1 MNYLHQDKTIPKARE
16 FAAFLEKNEFTA
28 VLDID
33 ATRDYV
39 AKIDLHTAGQ
49 YIGKGSLYYSP
60 KKKSFKLTCQEIKIA
75 SYKDLVLEK
84 WQEFQHN
91 AAPKAKKG
99 VISAYVDGSFLNKVI
114 GYGAVIL
121 DGERIIHKI
130 SGKMDDK
137 YEEHYQIGGELKA
150 AIESVSWAKNN
161 NIKDLHIY
169 YDYKGIEMWATGKW
183 KANKELTQAYQA
195 YMLKQPITLHFH
207 KVAAHTGNK
216 WNEYADT
223 LAKQGSKS

>member
-1 MNYLHQDKTIPKARE
+1 MNYLHHDKTVPKARE
-16 FAAFLEKNEFTA
+16 FAAFLEKDEFTA
-28 VLDID
+28 ILDID

-49 YIGKGSLYYSP
+49 YIGKANIYYSP
-60 KKKSFKLTCQEIKIA
+60 KKKSYKLTCQEIKIA
-75 SYKDLVLEK
+75 SYKDLLLEK
-84 WQEFQHN
+84 WQEFTHN
-91 AAPKAKKG
+91 ALPKAKNG
-99 VISAYVDGSFLNKVI
+99 IISAYVDGSFLNKVI

-121 DGERIIHKI
+121 DGERIIHEI
-130 SGKMDDK
+130 SGKMDSK

-150 AIESVSWAKNN
+150 AIESVSWAKKN

-183 KANKELTQAYQA
+183 KAKKELTQAYQA
-195 YMLKQPITLHFH
+195 YMIKQPINMHFH

-216 WNEYADT
+216 WNEYADG
-223 LAKQGSKS
+223 LAKKGSRS